1 MSRDASPPP
10 PDPGMPVNDA
20 GAASRPTTYNL
31 LFVCSGNTCRSP
43 MAMAIARRL
52 LEERGWSHVA
62 VRSAGTGAAPGRP
75 ATDAAIRAAEEAGAD
90 LSEHASAPL
99 TRELVAWADMILV
112 MGPAHLGV
120 VAELGGETKAALITD
135 CLDGLGRGQPV
146 EDPFG
151 GDDDVYRRTF
161 QQLEFAV
168 EAVLARLE
176 PILAP

>member
-1 MSRDASPPP
+1 VTPDTSPPH
-10 PDPGMPVNDA
+10 PDERMPENDG

-43 MAMAIARRL
+43 MAMAIAQRL

-75 ATDAAIRAAEEAGAD
+75 ATEAAIRVAAEAGAD
-90 LSEHASAPL
+90 LSGHSSTPL
-99 TRELVAWADMILV
+99 TAELVAWADTILV

-120 VAELGGETKAALITD
+120 VDALGGGDKAALVTD
-135 CLDGLGRGQPV
+135 CLGGLGRGQPV

-151 GDDDVYRRTF
+151 GDDALYRRTF